1 MSKQKKRKNIKR
13 STIVKHYVEGSNRKV
28 KVNVCDWGEPCC
40 WACGYYSRGH
50 KHDVR
55 KSDKHWSACWDR
67 ADYLEKAHII
77 PFALTED
84 DSLENFVL
92 LCKEC
97 HRKNPNTTSVEA
109 YQIWLDSVPEWTTIK
124 ANDYKEALEVFGLP
138 LECVDVLLSDDG
150 ERFDKFLTENA
161 VSANGVVNPMTMAAA
176 MASYLS

>member
-1 MSKQKKRKNIKR
+1 MSKQKRRKYVRRSAIAKR
-13 STIVKHYVEGSNRKV
+13 YVEGNNRKV

-40 WACGYYSRGH
+40 WACGYYSREH
-50 KHDVR
+50 KYDVR

-67 ADYLEKAHII
+67 AKYLEKAHIV
-77 PFALTED
+77 PFALTGD

-109 YQIWLDSVPEWTTIK
+109 YQIWLDSVPEWTNVKI
-124 ANDYKEALEVFGLP
+124 NNFKEAFELFDLP
-138 LECVDVLLSDDG
+138 LECVDALLSDDG
-150 ERFDKFLTENA
+150 DRFEEFLNENA
-161 VSANGVVNPMTMAAA
+161 ISANGLVNPMTMAAA

>member
-1 MSKQKKRKNIKR
+1 MSIQKKRKYVKR
-13 STIVKHYVEGSNRKV
+13 SAIAKRYAEGNNRKV

-50 KHDVR
+50 KYDVR

-77 PFALTED
+77 PFALTGD

-97 HRKNPNTTSVEA
+97 HRKNPNTKSVET
-109 YQIWLDSVPEWTTIK
+109 YQIWLDFIPEW
-124 ANDYKEALEVFGLP
+124 NNVRYNEYKEAIEAFGLSP
-138 LECVDVLLSDDG
+138 ESVWTLLSEDG
-150 ERFDKFLTENA
+150 DGLQKFLNE
-161 VSANGVVNPMTMAAA
+161 GVTNDSGKINPMTMVAAI
-176 MASYLS
+176 ASYLS

>member
-1 MSKQKKRKNIKR
+1 LSKQKKRKIIKR
-13 STIVKHYVEGSNRKV
+13 SAIAKHYVEGNSRKV

-40 WACGYYSRGH
+40 WACGYYSRDH
-50 KHDVR
+50 KYDVR

-77 PFALTED
+77 PFSLTED
-84 DSLENFVL
+84 DSLDNFVL

-109 YQIWLDSVPEWTTIK
+109 YQIWLDFVPEW
-124 ANDYKEALEVFGLP
+124 NNVRLNEYKEAIELFGLS
-138 LECVDVLLSDDG
+138 LESMDTLLSEDG
-150 ERFDKFLTENA
+150 DGFQEFLNETA
-161 VSANGVVNPMTMAAA
+161 TSVSGQVNPMTMVAA